1 MGLAGTAR
9 PGGLMIALQVAVI
22 GVVVLLAL
30 CLAFDVRDR
39 RHGHRARRAGA
50 LDRVTFDHRHDDKV
64 IEDFVQA
71 ARDPGWMAP
80 R

>member
-1 MGLAGTAR
+1 
-9 PGGLMIALQVAVI
+9 MIALQAAVV
-22 GVVVLLAL
+22 GGLLLLVL
-30 CLAFDVRDR
+30 CLVVDLRDR

-50 LDRVTFDHRHDDKV
+50 LALATFDHRHDDKV

-71 ARDPGWMAP
+71 ARDPDWMAP